1 MRSQLR
7 DRDAALNA
15 VNDALAVR
23 DGLPSF
29 TAAAAC
35 KFASSSGGAP
45 LRVAPHACT
54 GHAGEGGGCCP
65 VSGDQWARGRPASR
79 LGPFVAGEMGGSRS
93 QAYFPLCGDSMLSL
107 LVTLWLQCATQWSPC
122 GSNRSSRTSRIS
134 WQMLRPGMRCWR
146 LTMPLPTA
154 SWKSPR
160 CVQALSSLLAGCL
173 FPFSTFCASAC
184 LCIRANCCGRSE
196 KRAWQASASGC
207 QRSSSGPATWL
218 RTSTT
223 NLPRST
229 GTHVQRQ
236 RRQRRTWQLQPRYV
250 RCT

>member
-1 MRSQLR
+1 MTPQERHFAADLAAAADKHQREVDRLRSQLR

-79 LGPFVAGEMGGSRS
+79 LGPFVAGEMGGNRS
-93 QAYFPLCGDSMLSL
+93 QAYIPPLRRQHAISFGHPVATMCHPMVTLRLEQELADLKDQLADAQARNAVLAADNATANRLLEESKVRAGFEQLAGRL
-107 LVTLWLQCATQWSPC
+107 LVSIFHFLCLGVPLYTGEL
-122 GSNRSSRTSRIS
+122 
-134 WQMLRPGMRCWR
+134 LR
-146 LTMPLPTA
+146 
-154 SWKSPR
+154 
-160 CVQALSSLLAGCL
+160 
-173 FPFSTFCASAC
+173 
-184 LCIRANCCGRSE
+184 
-196 KRAWQASASGC
+196 
-207 QRSSSGPATWL
+207 
-218 RTSTT
+218 
-223 NLPRST
+223 
-229 GTHVQRQ
+229 
-236 RRQRRTWQLQPRYV
+236 
-250 RCT
+250 